1 MRLDDISVTPQRL
14 KGGYRNFVLILPLV
28 SLDMIYGW
36 ENRWPPVLRKNGTH
50 HGPKDTFC
58 SFSCP
63 SCSNFIFKPSL
74 IWSIAS
80 KFDPKLLFFCES
92 WWRVGGGWL
101 QFSSCQ
107 FFCIEDCRCPSQS
120 PLQEA
125 PITTVTWM
133 MMMWM
138 MSRMWIM
145 SKISNKNQQ
154 YCLPKNTWLTTFWNL
169 WQRRLCHRQH
179 NDGWN
184 DNYGKNNTNLPR
196 HFLPFPPFPFWPKG
210 TNFRSRILIK
220 TFWLGGKVM
229 HLM

>member
-1 MRLDDISVTPQRL
+1 
-14 KGGYRNFVLILPLV
+14 
-28 SLDMIYGW
+28 MIYGW
-36 ENRWPPVLRKNGTH
+36 ENRWPPVLKKNGTH
-50 HGPKDTFC
+50 HGPKDNCVLFVLFLALLVQTL
-58 SFSCP
+58 SS
-63 SCSNFIFKPSL
+63 SL
-74 IWSIAS
+74 
-80 KFDPKLLFFCES
+80 LLFGRLHRSLVQNCYFS
-92 WWRVGGGWL
+92 VKVGGGWAGGWL

-120 PLQEA
+120 PLQDA

-133 MMMWM
+133 M
-138 MSRMWIM
+138 SRMWRIM

-154 YCLPKNTWLTTFWNL
+154 YFLPKNTWLTTFWNL

-196 HFLPFPPFPFWPKG
+196 HSPPFPPFPFWPKG